1 MELGLVN
8 PIMRTY
14 ESWTADD
21 VTELEE
27 ALDWTELSDWRY
39 RTKRDN
45 AGDDTLFG
53 SLAEEEDLPP
63 HLHI

>member
-1 MELGLVN
+1 
-8 PIMRTY
+8 MRTY